1 VLDRRAATDEPDD
14 GFAEQGGAAA
24 DDLAVRLRR
33 LGDSHPSAHEYRA
46 SDHDRVRYDDQAPG
60 SADSQS
66 EPVQTDSPE
75 QNADEHPETDD
86 AEPGQQA
93 ASDRRETDD
102 AEPGPQTT
110 DERRE
115 SGHESA
121 WDAPDVRDIP
131 GRPDVDAIHL
141 SADRAR
147 HILDGDGAGKPPD
160 GPDRSGGGPD
170 KPGGGPDKPG
180 GGHRHGTGLPDKTEF
195 PEGWTDEVILSAVE
209 EIARQPDAVERQS
222 NGRWRVTGERDS
234 VRVWAV
240 VDTDGRIRTAWP
252 EPGSPGVRHNP
263 KDGGA

>member
-1 VLDRRAATDEPDD
+1 VLDRRPATDEPDE
-14 GFAEQGGAAA
+14 GFAEQGSAAA
-24 DDLAVRLRR
+24 DDLAVRLGR
-33 LGDSHPSAHEYRA
+33 LGDSHPSARDYRA
-46 SDHDRVRYDDQAPG
+46 SGHDGVRSDDQAPRP
-60 SADSQS
+60 ADSQS

-75 QNADEHPETDD
+75 QNADEHRETGA
-86 AEPGQQA
+86 AEPDPRT
-93 ASDRRETDD
+93 ASDHRETDH

-110 DERRE
+110 DEPRE
-115 SGHESA
+115 TGHESA

-141 SADRAR
+141 PADRAR
-147 HILDGDGAGKPPD
+147 HILDGDGPGKPPD
-160 GPDRSGGGPD
+160 GPDR
-170 KPGGGPDKPG
+170 PGSSPDKPG

-195 PEGWTDEVILSAVE
+195 PESWTDEVILSAVE

-240 VDTDGRIRTAWP
+240 VDPDGMIRTAWP